1 MAVCHGGLT
10 VAGMSS
16 TAPEKPGPASNSPP
30 DLASSLV
37 GVKLNRQEMAELRTG
52 AVKWVV
58 GLLLAQA
65 VAAGV
70 LALLL

>member
-1 MAVCHGGLT
+1 
-10 VAGMSS
+10 MSS
-16 TAPEKPGPASNSPP
+16 STPEKPGSVESSPP

-37 GVKLNRQEMAELRTG
+37 GVKLNREEMAELRTG

-65 VAAGV
+65 VVAGV

>member
-1 MAVCHGGLT
+1 MAG
-10 VAGMSS
+10 SS
-16 TAPEKPGPASNSPP
+16 ADSLKGQGQDKAAPP

-37 GVKLNRQEMAELRTG
+37 GVQLSREEMAEVKAG
-52 AVKWVV
+52 AVKWAL

-65 VAAGV
+65 VAAAA